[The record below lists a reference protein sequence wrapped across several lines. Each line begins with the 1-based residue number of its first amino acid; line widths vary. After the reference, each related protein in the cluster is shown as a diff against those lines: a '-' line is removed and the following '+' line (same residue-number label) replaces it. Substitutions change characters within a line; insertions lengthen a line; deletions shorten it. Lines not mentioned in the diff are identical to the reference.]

1 MWCEQC
7 QSDVA
12 TEISADGQQLLCTTC
27 HQPVRKVVAPSL
39 HPETRSAREFLERWA
54 REQQNARPAVEKPA
68 LDPQPVG
75 RSEPDEERPF
85 ATPDSAIDDVRSPA
99 IPPVSQTE
107 TQTPQ
112 REGGEPAKD
121 GEQVENG
128 EQAEAVAEAKK
139 KYRIDPQH
147 TAPTGPVPTQRGRP
161 RRPHHLEEKPTA
173 AAKES
178 SDVPPA
184 SPPFTPS
191 VAESSREPQFR
202 LDEAQAG
209 LQSPHFDV
217 RSMEPQRTIFPGR
230 SEAMWGQILA
240 YAGVGLLTVG
250 TIFVLWGY
258 FGEIE
263 RYASTG
269 WLVATAG
276 QMLLLLGIVTLVGG
290 GMQQTTH
297 EVTQRIEHL
306 GGRIIRIEESTDKIL
321 QTPYFHRTRRRTR
334 KHRDGEQEAA

>member
-54 REQQNARPAVEKPA
+54 REQQNMRPAAEKPA
-68 LDPQPVG
+68 SGPPSVAPPDVAAEQPASPPGPV
-75 RSEPDEERPF
+75 
-85 ATPDSAIDDVRSPA
+85 TPDLPSPA
-99 IPPVSQTE
+99 IPPAPQIQQTE
-107 TQTPQ
+107 PQTSPN
-112 REGGEPAKD
+112 EGTEPEEAP
-121 GEQVENG
+121 
-128 EQAEAVAEAKK
+128 AESKK
-139 KYRIDPQH
+139 KYRLDTQH
-147 TAPTGPVPTQRGRP
+147 TAPTGPVPTHRGRP
-161 RRPHHLEEKPTA
+161 RRPHHLEEKPVS
-173 AAKES
+173 AAKEMPDALS
-178 SDVPPA
+178 SPLPVTPP
-184 SPPFTPS
+184 TN
-191 VAESSREPQFR
+191 EKREPQYR
-202 LDEAQAG
+202 VDDAQTG

-217 RSMEPQRTIFPGR
+217 RSMEPQRTVFPGR
-230 SEAMWGQILA
+230 SEAMWGQVLA

-334 KHRDGEQEAA
+334 KNRDGGQEAA